1 MLLSNSGLDSKSS
14 FNLFVMN
21 NYYLIVTSLRL
32 IWEIV
37 QFDSSETLF
46 ERIFME
52 PSCPSLSKKDSVDA
66 IQEVLERGISTLTLK
81 RLEDGG
87 SI

>member
-1 MLLSNSGLDSKSS
+1 MLLSNSGLDSKSNL
-14 FNLFVMN
+14 NLFVMN

>member
-1 MLLSNSGLDSKSS
+1 M
-14 FNLFVMN
+14 
-21 NYYLIVTSLRL
+21 TSLRL

-52 PSCPSLSKKDSVDA
+52 PSCPSLSKKDSVGA
-66 IQEVLERGISTLTLK
+66 IQEVLGRGISSLTLK
-81 RLEDGG
+81 RLEEGG
-87 SI
+87 GGVNLSPTVVFTKIRFSEKGLSPGFL